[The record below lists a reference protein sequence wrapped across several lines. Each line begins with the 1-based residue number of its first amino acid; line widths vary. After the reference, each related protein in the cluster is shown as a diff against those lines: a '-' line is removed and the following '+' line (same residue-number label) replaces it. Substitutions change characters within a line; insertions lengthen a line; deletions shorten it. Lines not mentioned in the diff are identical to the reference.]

1 VLLWAILFVSLFFP
15 MDRDVRTALK
25 TSPSAAFIESFD
37 APVTAAI
44 DAALPKLARPVWH
57 VVMKHHRL

>member
-1 VLLWAILFVSLFFP
+1 
-15 MDRDVRTALK
+15 VRTALK
-25 TSPSAAFIESFD
+25 TSPSATFIESFD